1 MKIRIRFAKRGEMRF
16 VGHLDIMRFFQKA
29 LRRAEIPVSYTQGF
43 HPHPIMSFAS
53 PLGIG
58 LTSEGE
64 YLDIEVEESGPSEAM
79 CALLNREMAGGMEI
93 LGWRRLP
100 DDEKTNAMALV
111 AAALYR
117 AEVLGEAR
125 RQIETDSRELWI
137 RRWEEFLDQPEIP
150 LLKKTKKSE
159 SIVDIRPLIREAE
172 YDGAVFRLLL
182 SAGSVQNLKPETVL
196 LPFFSGHG
204 LAVPPEELTLCRLD
218 MFAEQGGQL
227 VSLEDLGE
235 VIA

>member
-16 VGHLDIMRFFQKA
+16 IGHLDIMRFFQKA

-93 LGWRRLP
+93 LSWRRLP

-111 AAALYR
+111 AAASYR

-125 RQIETDSRELWI
+125 SVIESDTRDLWI
-137 RRWEEFLDQPEIP
+137 QRWEKFLSQPEIL

-159 SIVDIRPLIREAE
+159 SIVDIRPLILKTA
-172 YDGAVFRLLL
+172 YDGTVFRLLL
-182 SAGSVQNLKPETVL
+182 SAGSVQNLKPETL
-196 LPFFSGHG
+196 LLHFFSGHG
-204 LAVPPEELTLCRLD
+204 FTVPPEELALCRLD
-218 MFAEQGGQL
+218 MFADRSGKL
-227 VSLEDLGE
+227 ISLEDLGE
-235 VIA
+235 VIY